1 MLSVLASSDTSLR
14 DAFGKILAFEHVED
28 TPFASV
34 FRKANRIFITFNT
47 PITDDHVSWIAS
59 EFLPDRLYLPFVSYA
74 IDMVHEVGD
83 VVVPNVFFSY
93 DSRLK
98 SAQLDENNRDSFIEN
113 PKFLTSFLEQ
123 KDYYVEDFGLSL
135 GGIVVDDAPKD
146 PSEDL
151 TPKMMLAYEGD
162 IYVEDG
168 LSQAIEIVEKEEIPT
183 VILCGI
189 IKWKDHTKHKNVDPY
204 ELAVRNILTTC
215 KLIEDEE

>member
-14 DAFGKILAFEHVED
+14 DSFAKILAFEHVQD

-47 PITDDHVSWIAS
+47 PITPDHVSWIAS

-93 DSRLK
+93 DPTLK
-98 SAQLDENNRDSFIEN
+98 SAELGEDNRDAFIEN
-113 PKFLTSFLEQ
+113 PKFLTTFLEQ

-135 GGIVVDDAPKD
+135 WGIVVDNSPKD

-151 TPKMMLAYEGD
+151 APKMMMAYEGD
-162 IYVEDG
+162 IYTENSLSDAIKVVED
-168 LSQAIEIVEKEEIPT
+168 EEIPT

-189 IKWKDHTKHKNVDPY
+189 VRWKEHSKHKNVDPY
-204 ELAVRNILTTC
+204 ELAVRNILTAC
-215 KLIEDEE
+215 KLLEDEE